1 MEAAKDTAQGVVDT
15 VSEPVSAVSEK
26 VSAVSEKV
34 SAATASV
41 SKKLGLSGMTENKN
55 IALVFFGYLVVA
67 LIVFVLAYVLYS
79 YLANKIVQSES
90 YLLPETKYPLLGTE
104 FTKASGK
111 GIPASGNGKRQ
122 TIAFWVYIND
132 VEKYKGLYR
141 HIWHRGDKAV
151 NGASPLV
158 FMDKTSNKIH
168 IRYDDITSPAQIS
181 MSKPFVDTKSIT
193 PAGAEAATVYTV
205 KNDADKI
212 PFDLATH
219 GITID
224 YVPIQRWVHVAVVVN
239 EEVNGGSIQAFLD
252 GELVKSVEAGK
263 TISVEFVAGSA
274 KQTVTQEH
282 KFQNMN
288 LDKPGD
294 VYIGGS
300 MLESVGPGFS
310 GLLSKIVIVNHD
322 LNVKDIYNLY
332 IQGPI
337 DNMAAKLG
345 MPAYGMRSPIYKIGS

>member
-1 MEAAKDTAQGVVDT
+1 MEAAKETAQTAIESVAKP
-15 VSEPVSAVSEK
+15 VSE
-26 VSAVSEKV
+26 
-34 SAATASV
+34 ATAKVTES
-41 SKKLGLSGMTENKN
+41 LGLSSVTSNTN

-79 YLANKIVQSES
+79 YLAKKIVQSET
-90 YLLPETKYPLLGTE
+90 YLLPETKVPILGTE

-122 TIAFWVYIND
+122 TIAFWIYIND
-132 VEKYKGLYR
+132 VDKYKGLYR
-141 HIWHRGDKAV
+141 HIWHRGEKQAI
-151 NGASPLV
+151 GASPLI
-158 FMDKTSNKIH
+158 FMDKASNKIH
-168 IRYDDITSPAQIS
+168 IRYDDLTSPAQIS
-181 MSKPFVDTKSIT
+181 MSAPYVDTRDIT
-193 PAGAEAATVYTV
+193 VPPATASTKYTV
-205 KNDADKI
+205 NKDSDKI
-212 PFDLATH
+212 PYDLATH

-263 TISVEFVAGSA
+263 TINVEFIAGSA
-274 KQTVTQEH
+274 RQTVTQEY
-282 KFQNMN
+282 KFQNLN

-300 MLESVGPGFS
+300 LLESVGPGFA
-310 GLLSKIVIVNHD
+310 GLVSKITFINHD

-332 IQGPI
+332 LQGPI
-337 DNMAAKLG
+337 DNLASKLG
-345 MPAYGMRSPIYKIGS
+345 MPAYGVRSPIYKIGS